1 MTTAIISEPIKIRK
15 PAAPLDHYHHIEQ
28 IQVGE
33 WFYSI
38 WFVFSYTTELWE
50 DDLPDGRSRVSQVY
64 DFPKEEIKIRALM
77 GCHELEDELKPM
89 KEIDQDKYL
98 ELIDA
103 IYSELDNNTDS
114 YISE

>member
-1 MTTAIISEPIKIRK
+1 MSTITISEPIKLRK
-15 PAAPLDHYHHIEQ
+15 PAAPLDHYHHLEQ

-33 WFYSI
+33 WFYSV

-77 GCHELEDELKPM
+77 GCHESEEELKPM
-89 KEIDQDKYL
+89 KQIDPDKY
-98 ELIDA
+98 EALIDA
-103 IYSELDNNTDS
+103 ICNELENNAEF
-114 YISE
+114 YV